1 MLKLDS
7 SARSQHEGVLWFAV
21 AAIASVAGSSLG
33 RLAGVHSMDPAFPAR
48 LLGMSALASFVVAGF
63 SIWRMVRCRA
73 DSWLLPLGA
82 LNLWLLEPGR
92 AGDALTWRAEWA
104 VGGVAATTAAVALFG
119 RLLARTDELQRR
131 IYIDGAALG
140 LLMALPLAMAYA
152 LFESWLPSLRA
163 QWITISLLMLWW
175 AGWLISAFRYRVGT
189 VP

>member
-1 MLKLDS
+1 
-7 SARSQHEGVLWFAV
+7 V
-21 AAIASVAGSSLG
+21 
-33 RLAGVHSMDPAFPAR
+33 P
-48 LLGMSALASFVVAGF
+48 
-63 SIWRMVRCRA
+63 
-73 DSWLLPLGA
+73 
-82 LNLWLLEPGR
+82 
-92 AGDALTWRAEWA
+92 
-104 VGGVAATTAAVALFG
+104 AAVALFG